1 MLAFRFFFLWKVL
14 EHRVVVVHDGL
25 QLLDSPEQCSSERD
39 RFCVGVT
46 KKSHPGLITIS

>member
-1 MLAFRFFFLWKVL
+1 MHAGFQILLPL
-14 EHRVVVVHDGL
+14 EGLRVVVVHDGL
-25 QLLDSPEQCSSERD
+25 QLLDSPEQGSSERD